1 MPKPWVLQ
9 ISYWLNNQCFKVSFR
24 ASFKVTTFL
33 SRLTRVPVHHP
44 TVCVPMTELFSKN
57 NGRSGDRDNEQCKLY
72 GNFTKPFMKMNVLLV
87 EDDVETASFIKNGL
101 IENDHTVTHLTDAK
115 SAILSASQTDYDV
128 MVFDRM
134 LPDMDGKDAIKLLR
148 EVNIQ
153 TPIMLLTAMSRVRDR
168 VDGLEAGA
176 DDYLVKPFAFS
187 EFYAR
192 IKALL
197 RRPPIKEEQTHYQIA
212 DLTLD
217 RLTQKVSRS
226 GKDLDLLPREYRIL
240 EYLMENAGQ
249 VITKTMLL
257 EKIWGYNFNPR
268 TSLVQTHMSRLRAKV
283 DKPFTTELIS
293 TVHGSGYV
301 IKSD

>member
-1 MPKPWVLQ
+1 
-9 ISYWLNNQCFKVSFR
+9 
-24 ASFKVTTFL
+24 
-33 SRLTRVPVHHP
+33 
-44 TVCVPMTELFSKN
+44 
-57 NGRSGDRDNEQCKLY
+57 
-72 GNFTKPFMKMNVLLV
+72 MKMNVLLV